1 LFAKLLIQKYL
12 LILIIFFLLPSLI
25 NAQDYQI
32 SYVLPHLSK
41 DTLKVDL
48 SIKGLFEDKIRKTLL
63 SGLPL
68 ILKLD
73 FELVDSEQDI
83 QFTKQVQGQISY
95 DIWEEYFTLRG
106 FNKVEQR
113 FQQISRLENWFGDW
127 RGIKIM
133 TTEKLLDKE
142 NYLIKVNSSV
152 ILLGRK
158 QSDELDWWLQNS
170 DQTEENLPT
179 QDRTTGFKLNLNRL
193 VKMFFSGEKSPEEY
207 RAFGNSNV
215 FNLFELYSP

>member
-1 LFAKLLIQKYL
+1 MVKLPVQKYL
-12 LILIIFFLLPSLI
+12 LIFFIFCLLPSQI
-25 NAQDYQI
+25 MGQDYQI
-32 SYVLPHLSK
+32 SYVLPHLSN

-68 ILKLD
+68 ILKIN
-73 FELVDSEQDI
+73 FELEDSELDI
-83 QFTKQVQGQISY
+83 QFAKQLQGQIAY
-95 DIWEEYFTLRG
+95 DIWEEYFSLRG
-106 FNKVEQR
+106 FNAVEQR
-113 FQQISRLENWFGDW
+113 FQQLSRLEKWFGDW

-133 TTEKLLDKE
+133 TTEKLLEKE
-142 NYLIKVNSSV
+142 NYLIKVNTSV

-193 VKMFFSGEKSPEEY
+193 VKMFFSGEKGPEEY
-207 RAFGNSNV
+207 RATGSSNA